1 MNVEAI
7 SLDQLRVVIAVAETG
22 SFTSAAKRL
31 RRVQSAVSQTVNT
44 LEQQLGVALFDRS
57 GYRPTLTPAGEIL
70 LASMRAIIA
79 RSDHL
84 QAQAR
89 GIASGLEPE
98 VCVVV
103 DALYPI
109 KVFARILAEFREQFP
124 PVSVR
129 LYVEALGGVAEKVL
143 DGTCGL
149 GVIATLPEL
158 PPGLTS
164 RPMPPVAMVPI
175 AAPTHPLAQA
185 KSRISAADVQEH
197 IQIVLSDRTRLTAG
211 RDFLVV
217 SPQTWRVA
225 DLSSKH
231 ELLRAGLG
239 WGNMPLHLVEADLA
253 SGTLCRLSVETVPDL
268 DYLPTYAIHRANEVL
283 GPARRW
289 MLDRLV
295 QQGSGSSPPEAEGRA
310 DPVAAPRRIS
320 GAEIIG

>member
-22 SFTSAAKRL
+22 SFTAAAKRL

-44 LEQQLGVALFDRS
+44 LEQQLGVMLFDRS
-57 GYRPTLTPAGEIL
+57 GYRPALTPAGEIL
-70 LASMRAIIA
+70 LASMRTIIA

-89 GIASGLEPE
+89 GISSGLEPE
-98 VCVVV
+98 VCVVL
-103 DALYPI
+103 DAVYPI
-109 KVFARILAEFREQFP
+109 KVFAQILAEFREQFP

-129 LYVEALGGVAEKVL
+129 LYVEALGSVAEKVL

-158 PPGLTS
+158 PPGLAS
-164 RPMPPVAMVPI
+164 RSLPPVTMIPV
-175 AAPTHPLAQA
+175 AAPTHPLAQT
-185 KSRISAADVQEH
+185 KELISAADAQEH
-197 IQIVLSDRTRLTAG
+197 IQIVLSDRSRLTAG

-239 WGNMPLHLVEADLA
+239 WGNMPLHLVDADLA
-253 SGTLCRLSVETVPDL
+253 NGTLCRLSIESLPDR

-283 GPARRW
+283 GPAQRW
-289 MLDRLV
+289 MLDRLAM
-295 QQGSGSSPPEAEGRA
+295 QEKMLSPKPGSRTQANAEPRWPPG
-310 DPVAAPRRIS
+310 
-320 GAEIIG
+320 GKIIG